1 KITTH
6 QAEVHG
12 RRVSAHDRSIEN
24 EGVEWLM
31 DEPELGERFES
42 LRRSAI
48 LDLDEF
54 IRFQRQHRARAL
66 AQDLE
71 GKANLVMGA
80 SSSSTIPSWASS
92 QGFGDHSRTASRR
105 RAEQNVFEIIWRAT
119 ANVERISFLRAILLA
134 GLGVSSVWSVYRSL
148 RFGLIL
154 WCKQSLRALLKKLD
168 STDINE
174 EDSD

>member
-1 KITTH
+1 MLTATN
-6 QAEVHG
+6 
-12 RRVSAHDRSIEN
+12 S
-24 EGVEWLM
+24 
-31 DEPELGERFES
+31 
-42 LRRSAI
+42 
-48 LDLDEF
+48 
-54 IRFQRQHRARAL
+54 AL

-80 SSSSTIPSWASS
+80 LSSSTIPSWAPS
-92 QGFGDHSRTASRR
+92 QGFGDHSRTASRG
-105 RAEQNVFEIIWRAT
+105 RAEQNISEIIWRAT

-168 STDINE
+168 STDITK
-174 EDSD
+174 EDSDWLNGFKWSVLWWMNIML